1 MQLGAFSISLAVD
14 DLEVSRAFYENL
26 GFEKTGGDGE
36 HYYILRNAEGTLI
49 GIFEGLFEKNIL
61 TFNPGFTQAMEQ
73 PEDFLDVR
81 DIRDR
86 LVEAGLEMAR
96 DLEHDGTGPDSIV
109 LEDPD
114 GNPVLIDQHVP
125 KPADG

>member
-14 DLEVSRAFYENL
+14 DLEVSRSFYEKL

-73 PEDFLDVR
+73 PEAFLDVR

>member
-14 DLEVSRAFYENL
+14 DLEVSRAFYEKL

-36 HYYILRNAEGTLI
+36 HYYMLRNAEGTLI

-61 TFNPGFTQAMEQ
+61 TFNPGFTQAMERPQ
-73 PEDFLDVR
+73 DFLDVR

-86 LVEAGLEMAR
+86 LVEAGLEMSR

-125 KPADG
+125 KSADG

>member
-14 DLEVSRAFYENL
+14 DLEVSRSFYEKL

-125 KPADG
+125 KPSDG